1 MLRNIWAYGG
11 TQIADLLINRRT
23 TMDSLKMSKKKFTT
37 TLDQVLI
44 KDVKKLA
51 IDLGLS
57 ANELIEEGIQLVLKK
72 YRRKASTKKNLK
84 AV

>member
-1 MLRNIWAYGG
+1 
-11 TQIADLLINRRT
+11 
-23 TMDSLKMSKKKFTT
+23 MDSLKMSKKKFTT

-72 YRRKASTKKNLK
+72 YRRKALTKKNLK
-84 AV
+84 AM

>member
-1 MLRNIWAYGG
+1 
-11 TQIADLLINRRT
+11 
-23 TMDSLKMSKKKFTT
+23 MDSLKMSKKKFTT

-44 KDVKKLA
+44 KEVKKLA

-72 YRRKASTKKNLK
+72 YRRKSSRKKNLK
-84 AV
+84 AMISSKRASFAEQEILKQPRI

>member
-1 MLRNIWAYGG
+1 
-11 TQIADLLINRRT
+11 
-23 TMDSLKMSKKKFTT
+23 MDSLKMSKKKFTT

-84 AV
+84 AM

>member
-1 MLRNIWAYGG
+1 
-11 TQIADLLINRRT
+11 
-23 TMDSLKMSKKKFTT
+23 MDSLKMSKKKLTT

-44 KDVKKLA
+44 KEIKKLA

-72 YRRKASTKKNLK
+72 YRRKASRKKNLK
-84 AV
+84 AM

>member
-1 MLRNIWAYGG
+1 
-11 TQIADLLINRRT
+11 
-23 TMDSLKMSKKKFTT
+23 MDSLKMSKKKFTT

-57 ANELIEEGIQLVLKK
+57 ANELIEEGIQLVLRK

-84 AV
+84 AM